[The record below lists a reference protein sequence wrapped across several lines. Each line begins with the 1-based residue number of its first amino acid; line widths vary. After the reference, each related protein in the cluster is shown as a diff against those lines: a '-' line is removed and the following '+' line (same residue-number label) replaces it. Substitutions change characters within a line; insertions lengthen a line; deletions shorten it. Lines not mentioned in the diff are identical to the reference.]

1 MTLSTSGSQS
11 TMTVGSRESQLAVT
25 SPSELRNV
33 TRGVCPEDLFL
44 ALFCTWSISVIY
56 LSPNG
61 HELIC
66 WCIYFAIMSPDGSLL
81 HNTDLDCIA
90 AWIKANK
97 LKMSISKT
105 QLMTLGRRTSG
116 CTAPQIDIH
125 LKGSSIPQSDSI
137 ECLVV
142 TVDQDLRWGQR
153 CKRAF
158 AAVACLWKASHYFQL
173 SMRKMLHQ
181 FLVPQLGLLFHCM
194 ALLQPGTLPIH
205 QECTKLRYESL
216 PQPAPRTPSGILKD
230 QCGSTSLHKRHYSSL
245 LHQVQLCSN
254 KLSI

>member
-1 MTLSTSGSQS
+1 MEASYTL
-11 TMTVGSRESQLAVT
+11 
-25 SPSELRNV
+25 
-33 TRGVCPEDLFL
+33 
-44 ALFCTWSISVIY
+44 
-56 LSPNG
+56 
-61 HELIC
+61 
-66 WCIYFAIMSPDGSLL
+66 
-81 HNTDLDCIA
+81 NTDLDRIA

-158 AAVACLWKASHYFQL
+158 AAAACTRKPSHYFPL
-173 SMRKMLHQ
+173 SMHKMLHQ
-181 FLVPQLGLLFHCM
+181 SLVPPPSPPPPPLGLLFHCM

-216 PQPAPRTPSGILKD
+216 PQSAPRTPSGILKD

>member
-1 MTLSTSGSQS
+1 MEASYTL
-11 TMTVGSRESQLAVT
+11 
-25 SPSELRNV
+25 
-33 TRGVCPEDLFL
+33 
-44 ALFCTWSISVIY
+44 
-56 LSPNG
+56 
-61 HELIC
+61 
-66 WCIYFAIMSPDGSLL
+66 
-81 HNTDLDCIA
+81 NTDLDCIA

-142 TVDQDLRWGQR
+142 TVDQDLRWGQ
-153 CKRAF
+153 
-158 AAVACLWKASHYFQL
+158 
-173 SMRKMLHQ
+173 
-181 FLVPQLGLLFHCM
+181 
-194 ALLQPGTLPIH
+194 GTLPIH
-205 QECTKLRYESL
+205 QECTKLHYESL
-216 PQPAPRTPSGILKD
+216 PQSAPRTPNGILKD

-245 LHQVQLCSN
+245 LHQVQLWSN